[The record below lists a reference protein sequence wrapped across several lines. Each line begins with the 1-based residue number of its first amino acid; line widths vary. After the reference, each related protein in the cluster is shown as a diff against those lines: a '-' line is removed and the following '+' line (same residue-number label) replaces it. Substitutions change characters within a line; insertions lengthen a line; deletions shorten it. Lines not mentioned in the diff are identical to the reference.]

1 MHRRCKGVNEPA
13 PPGRCRLIY
22 TVATS
27 VHIYS
32 GVTIIKLYKHEH
44 GAGRDVTFA
53 NRFYPPP
60 YSPKPVRYPFQ
71 GGVKIRNIK
80 SMPPSGNTRQP
91 LDDKP
96 GGSQLVSAGKKMG
109 PRRETSIV
117 GKHKPPFHGVPSAC
131 EGEQRHHLVLAR
143 PVRFLTNVAHG

>member
-1 MHRRCKGVNEPA
+1 MQLRVAADQMTRPDDAGSFTPLQ
-13 PPGRCRLIY
+13 RLCTFIRVLRLSNY
-22 TVATS
+22 INTSMVLEETSHLRTV
-27 VHIYS
+27 
-32 GVTIIKLYKHEH
+32 
-44 GAGRDVTFA
+44 
-53 NRFYPPP
+53 FYPPP

-117 GKHKPPFHGVPSAC
+117 GKHKPPFHGVRSVC
-131 EGEQRHHLVLAR
+131 EGERRHHLVLAR
-143 PVRFLTNVAHG
+143 PVRFLTNVANG